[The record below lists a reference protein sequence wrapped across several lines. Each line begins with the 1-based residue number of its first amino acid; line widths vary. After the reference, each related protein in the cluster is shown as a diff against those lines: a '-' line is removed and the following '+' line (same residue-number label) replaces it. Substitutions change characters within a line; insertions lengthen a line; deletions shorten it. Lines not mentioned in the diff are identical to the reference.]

1 MERKIKLGITPAG
14 IVAVVFS
21 CLGLIYFFIGLGLM
35 QQPVNTEDHTA
46 GIVFT
51 TLGSGFLV
59 TALIL
64 LVYHVLQK
72 KRLQRI
78 VDAGKYIWGE
88 VAEIVANY
96 NIRVNNR
103 NPFILMVRYQ
113 DRYGNIHIFRSGNLK
128 TYPDRSVIGKQV
140 KVYYEDE
147 SYKHYY
153 IDLEGILPKVIEH

>member
-14 IVAVVFS
+14 IVAIVFGILGATYFI
-21 CLGLIYFFIGLGLM
+21 LGLAMSQF
-35 QQPVNTEDHTA
+35 PADAEDQSA

-51 TLGSGFLV
+51 VFGSILLV
-59 TALIL
+59 TTLIL
-64 LVYHVLQK
+64 LIYAVFQR
-72 KRLQRI
+72 KRLQKI

-88 VAEIVANY
+88 VTEIVANY
-96 NIRVNNR
+96 NVRINNR

-113 DRYGNIHIFRSGNLK
+113 DRNGNIHIFRSRNVK
-128 TYPDRSVIGKQV
+128 NYPDRSVIGKQV

-153 IDLEGILPKVIEH
+153 IDLEGILPNVIEH